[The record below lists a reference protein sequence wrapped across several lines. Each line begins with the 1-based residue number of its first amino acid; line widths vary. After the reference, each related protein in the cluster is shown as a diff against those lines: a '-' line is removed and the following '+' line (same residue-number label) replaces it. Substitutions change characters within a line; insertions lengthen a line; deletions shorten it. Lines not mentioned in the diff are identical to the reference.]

1 MWQLIARHPLRS
13 QVFIADIRNC
23 QNKEQEKARV
33 DKELGKIRKKFASN
47 NTITG
52 SHPPIAIPLMLPV
65 ACL

>member
-1 MWQLIARHPLRS
+1 MVFSS

-52 SHPPIAIPLMLPV
+52 GLIPKLFACHPYHHAFL
-65 ACL
+65 